1 MAFGISSAAQ
11 LANASPTV
19 SLEKGGYR
27 MRAPRTRLSTVALMK
42 SLSDGDSGGKGKGMH
57 SSSGSIDG
65 LRNKGAREVVSS
77 SQLLI
82 MLLGLC
88 AFASC
93 GCFAVAWYLLH
104 SNKRS

>member
-42 SLSDGDSGGKGKGMH
+42 SLSGEGEGQAKGH
-57 SSSGSIDG
+57 NPSSSIDG
-65 LRNKGAREVVSS
+65 LRNKGAGSKELVSS

-93 GCFAVAWYLLH
+93 GCFAFAYYLLH
-104 SNKRS
+104 AQ